1 MTVWNMIWNQTIKN
15 FVAHWKSLTDRKDF
29 TNPEVPKISKYLPIM
44 KWTEAFSGFNRCVIG
59 TSNILLSYVI
69 RDDTMPPATAPNLEN
84 NQPFYTEFGSVEEEL
99 IACATHDPLYRD
111 NNASF

>member
-1 MTVWNMIWNQTIKN
+1 MTVGNMRCNQTIKN
-15 FVAHWKSLTDRKDF
+15 FVSHWKSLTDRKDS
-29 TNPEVPKISKYLPIM
+29 TDPEFPNISKSLPIM
-44 KWTEAFSGFNRCVIG
+44 KWTEAFSGFTRRVIG
-59 TSNILLSYVI
+59 ARTTPLSYVI
-69 RDDTMPPATAPNLEN
+69 RDNVLPPETAPNLEN